1 MDVFII
7 LQLSRSKRLNHKKVS
22 VEIISDIL
30 TLTTLPSARVKSA
43 VFQRVPSLNKVQVRN
58 FSLLHVPRLL
68 CLIRGQFN
76 MYLWL
81 VKRSIIC
88 ECQLF
93 CIFDIQ
99 NRSVFCYVPF
109 SLSQKFLARRNSAQC
124 ELLCL
129 YFQFSFTKI
138 RKALQF
144 FVFSSPLT
152 PIQRTLRK
160 QKQLSLSIFSK
171 LAERCPEDVPRTP
184 IWKYI
189 TKHITVVFFSILI
202 HEMCCV
208 K

>member
-30 TLTTLPSARVKSA
+30 TLTRLPSACVKSA

-58 FSLLHVPRLL
+58 FSLLRFPRLL

-76 MYLWL
+76 MYSWL
-81 VKRSIIC
+81 VKMSIIC
-88 ECQLF
+88 KCQLF
-93 CIFDIQ
+93 GLFDIQ

-109 SLSQKFLARRNSAQC
+109 SLSFSLFLARRNSAQC

-138 RKALQF
+138 RKGLQF
-144 FVFSSPLT
+144 FVFSSPLK
-152 PIQRTLRK
+152 PIQRTFRK

-189 TKHITVVFFSILI
+189 TKHITVVFF
-202 HEMCCV
+202 
-208 K
+208 

>member
-1 MDVFII
+1 MKIEWKFCQWLFKVIKRISPMDVFII

-30 TLTTLPSARVKSA
+30 TLTRLPSACVKSA

-58 FSLLHVPRLL
+58 FSLLRFPRLL

-76 MYLWL
+76 MYSWL
-81 VKRSIIC
+81 VKMSIIC
-88 ECQLF
+88 KCQLF
-93 CIFDIQ
+93 GLFDIQ

-129 YFQFSFTKI
+129 YFQFSSTKI

-144 FVFSSPLT
+144 FVFITFWWNVLKPLE
-152 PIQRTLRK
+152 K
-160 QKQLSLSIFSK
+160 F
-171 LAERCPEDVPRTP
+171 A
-184 IWKYI
+184 
-189 TKHITVVFFSILI
+189 
-202 HEMCCV
+202 
-208 K
+208 

>member
-22 VEIISDIL
+22 IEIISDIL

-58 FSLLHVPRLL
+58 FSLLRFPRLL

-81 VKRSIIC
+81 VKMSIIC
-88 ECQLF
+88 KCQSF
-93 CIFDIQ
+93 CLFDIQ

-144 FVFSSPLT
+144 FVFSSPLKNF
-152 PIQRTLRK
+152 PNWRR
-160 QKQLSLSIFSK
+160 FS
-171 LAERCPEDVPRTP
+171 VPSGS
-184 IWKYI
+184 KNN
-189 TKHITVVFFSILI
+189 
-202 HEMCCV
+202 
-208 K
+208 

>member
-129 YFQFSFTKI
+129 YFQFSSTKI

-144 FVFSSPLT
+144 FVFITFWWNVLKPLE
-152 PIQRTLRK
+152 K
-160 QKQLSLSIFSK
+160 F
-171 LAERCPEDVPRTP
+171 A
-184 IWKYI
+184 
-189 TKHITVVFFSILI
+189 
-202 HEMCCV
+202 
-208 K
+208 